1 MTQVEPIIEL
11 HPWLAIPPGQALL
24 QWEQIQMDR
33 LVSDVF
39 GFHALQ
45 LGLPELD
52 ALRAN
57 RMQHRWLAV
66 DTAYQGWTPPPPGP
80 LMNRGAS
87 EEPGAS
93 GLGLALRCDFESLPI
108 PNNSLDLVVMPH
120 ALELARD
127 PHHTLRE
134 VARVLVPEGRVVIAG
149 FNPASLWGMW
159 QRMGRW
165 GVNRALVLPQGEFVG
180 YWRLRDW
187 LRLLDMEVETGCFGF
202 YRPMIRNESWWKRSE
217 WMEHAGERWWPVL
230 GGVYLLVAVKRARGM
245 RLVGKVR
252 KPLRAPS
259 AAPAVVANRHVNQ
272 VMGSMAQAQ
281 VQATGRIDALLH
293 VQSSPFEPWLGTGGA
308 ERIYPAERAQETQ
321 E

>member
-24 QWEQIQMDR
+24 QWEQVQMDR
-33 LVSDVF
+33 LVADVF

-66 DTAYQGWTPPPPGP
+66 DTAYQGWAPPPPGP
-80 LMNRGAS
+80 LLNPGVA
-87 EEPGAS
+87 EHPGAS
-93 GLGLALRCDFESLPI
+93 GLGLGLRCDFESLPF

-134 VARVLVPEGRVVIAG
+134 VARVLVPDGRVVIAG
-149 FNPASLWGMW
+149 FNPASLWGLW

-165 GVNRALVLPQGEFVG
+165 GVSRALVLPQGEFVG

-202 YRPMIRNESWWKRSE
+202 YRPMIRNEAWWKRNE
-217 WMEHAGERWWPVL
+217 WLERAGERWWPVL
-230 GGVYLLVAVKRARGM
+230 GGVYLLVAVKRSRGM

-252 KPLRAPS
+252 RPVRAPS

-272 VMGSMAQAQ
+272 VIDTMAMPLGPAQAFS
-281 VQATGRIDALLH
+281 H
-293 VQSSPFEPWLGTGGA
+293 VQSSPFEPWPMAGA
-308 ERIYPAERAQETQ
+308 PDRAQETQ

>member
-24 QWEQIQMDR
+24 QWEQVQMDR

-80 LMNRGAS
+80 LLNRGVAQD
-87 EEPGAS
+87 PGAS
-93 GLGLALRCDFESLPI
+93 GLGLALRCDFESLPF

-165 GVNRALVLPQGEFVG
+165 GVNQALVLPQGEFVG

-202 YRPMIRNESWWKRSE
+202 YRPMIRNERWWERSE
-217 WMEHAGERWWPVL
+217 WMERAGERWWPVL
-230 GGVYLLVAVKRARGM
+230 GGVYLLVAVKRSRGM
-245 RLVGKVR
+245 RLIGKVR
-252 KPLRAPS
+252 KPVRAPS
-259 AAPAVVANRHVNQ
+259 AVPAVVANRHVNRSI
-272 VMGSMAQAQ
+272 GAMARPP
-281 VQATGRIDALLH
+281 GLGEALLH
-293 VQSSPFEPWLGTGGA
+293 VQSSPFEPWLGASTAG
-308 ERIYPAERAQETQ
+308 RVDTAERAQETQ

>member
-24 QWEQIQMDR
+24 QWEQTQMDR

-57 RMQHRWLAV
+57 RMQHRWVAV

-80 LMNRGAS
+80 LVKPQFAQ
-87 EEPGAS
+87 EPGAS
-93 GLGLALRCDFESLPI
+93 GLGLGLRCDFESLPF

-134 VARVLVPEGRVVIAG
+134 VARVLVPDGRVVIAG
-149 FNPASLWGMW
+149 FNPASLWGVW

-165 GVNRALVLPQGEFVG
+165 GVSRALVLPQGDFVG

-187 LRLLDMEVETGCFGF
+187 LRLLDRDVETGCFGF
-202 YRPMIRNESWWKRSE
+202 YRPMIRNEAWWKRNE
-217 WMEHAGERWWPVL
+217 WMERAGERWWPVL
-230 GGVYLLVAVKRARGM
+230 GGVYLLVAVKRSRGM
-245 RLVGKVR
+245 HLVGKIRRPV
-252 KPLRAPS
+252 LAPS
-259 AAPAVVANRHVNQ
+259 AAPAVVANRHV
-272 VMGSMAQAQ
+272 
-281 VQATGRIDALLH
+281 
-293 VQSSPFEPWLGTGGA
+293 QSSPFEPWSA
-308 ERIYPAERAQETQ
+308 SARAAAAAQEPK